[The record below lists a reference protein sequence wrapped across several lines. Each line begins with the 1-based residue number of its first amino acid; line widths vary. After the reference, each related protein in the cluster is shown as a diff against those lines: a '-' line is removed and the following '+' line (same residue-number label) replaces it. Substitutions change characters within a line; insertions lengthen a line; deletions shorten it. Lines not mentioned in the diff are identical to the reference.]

1 MIGRIVHFRKET
13 LNKTFLPNWIQQS
26 TTTRLQRLT
35 QLRFNQMHVYTSI
48 ELIFSD
54 LGQMLSNSAIT
65 AFPQMA
71 IKNYS
76 LLCIP
81 QNYKDFQFSV
91 ILTSKPYSAKTLIQ
105 KLKTRKLLKEW
116 RQWKEIFHQVRLPSN
131 FPVVRF
137 SARRQQTKGRNTAR
151 EGCHGS

>member
-1 MIGRIVHFRKET
+1 MIGRIVQFRKET

-91 ILTSKPYSAKTLIQ
+91 ILTSKPYSAKNLIGLQ
-105 KLKTRKLLKEW
+105 KLKKESTKLNLKLNNNTFHSTPILP
-116 RQWKEIFHQVRLPSN
+116 RQFRTELDTPGV
-131 FPVVRF
+131 
-137 SARRQQTKGRNTAR
+137 
-151 EGCHGS
+151 